1 MAPTDMQPWPQFIQE
16 RINLWDR
23 LMAKY
28 KADIAAK
35 VGQIEIFIWEKRG
48 FQEPAPI
55 KITLPDGKMHEGK
68 AWRTTPLEIAERISK
83 GLADTA
89 VISKVNGEVR
99 LILDFLTYVLKKYL
113 DFSNSLS

>member
-48 FQEPAPI
+48 F
-55 KITLPDGKMHEGK
+55 
-68 AWRTTPLEIAERISK
+68 
-83 GLADTA
+83 
-89 VISKVNGEVR
+89 
-99 LILDFLTYVLKKYL
+99 
-113 DFSNSLS
+113 